1 MVYTSTFRRI
11 REKKTNYRKREKLL
25 VGKKDFVTVNVSD
38 QNVSAQLIRPDLLGD
53 KVMASVHSNELLS
66 YGWKGSRKNIPSC
79 YLVGLLLGKKCLQKK
94 ISSAILYIGKRHF
107 TTKIAA
113 CLKGLAEAGLEM
125 PFSEDVLP
133 SDDRIQGN
141 HIADYAKKL
150 KENDDLYKSRFSS
163 NLGSGLEPEKYP
175 NHFSEV
181 KDRIVNDKSE
191 KKSDKSVKS
200 EKSDKS
206 VKSEKSDKS
215 VKSEKSDK
223 SPKTTKTKAAKNKGE
238 SK

>member
-25 VGKKDFVTVNVSD
+25 VGRKDFVTVNVSD
-38 QNVSAQLIRPDLLGD
+38 QNISAQLIRPDLLGD
-53 KVMASVHSNELLS
+53 KVLASVHSNELLS

-125 PFSEDVLP
+125 PFSENVLP

-175 NHFSEV
+175 SHFSEV
-181 KDRIVNDKSE
+181 KDKIVNDKVQKE
-191 KKSDKSVKS
+191 KQP
-200 EKSDKS
+200 E
-206 VKSEKSDKS
+206 
-215 VKSEKSDK
+215 
-223 SPKTTKTKAAKNKGE
+223 KTTKTTTKPKPKPKLSKKKGD

>member
-11 REKKTNYRKREKLL
+11 RERKTNYRKREKLL
-25 VGKKDFVTVNVSD
+25 IGKKDFVTVNVSD

-79 YLVGLLLGKKCLQKK
+79 YLVGLLLGKKCIQKK
-94 ISSAILYIGKRHF
+94 ITSAILYIGKRHF

-113 CLKGLAEAGLEM
+113 CLKGMSEAGLEM
-125 PFSEDVLP
+125 PISKEVLP
-133 SDDRIQGN
+133 SEERIQGN
-141 HIADYAKKL
+141 HIAEYAKKI
-150 KENDDLYKSRFSS
+150 KSNDDLYKSRFSS

>member
-11 REKKTNYRKREKLL
+11 RERKTNYRKREKLL

-38 QNVSAQLIRPDLLGD
+38 QNISAQLIRPDLLGD

-113 CLKGLAEAGLEM
+113 CLKGLSEAGLEM
-125 PFSEDVLP
+125 PFSENILP
-133 SDDRIQGN
+133 SEDRIQGN

-150 KENDDLYKSRFSS
+150 KANEDVYKSRFSS

-175 NHFSEV
+175 SHFSEV
-181 KDRIVNDKSE
+181 KDKIVNDEVKKEKESE
-191 KKSDKSVKS
+191 KT
-200 EKSDKS
+200 
-206 VKSEKSDKS
+206 
-215 VKSEKSDK
+215 
-223 SPKTTKTKAAKNKGE
+223 PKTTTKTKSKSKLSEKKGD

>member
-1 MVYTSTFRRI
+1 
-11 REKKTNYRKREKLL
+11 
-25 VGKKDFVTVNVSD
+25 
-38 QNVSAQLIRPDLLGD
+38 
-53 KVMASVHSNELLS
+53 MASVHSNELLS

-79 YLVGLLLGKKCLQKK
+79 YLVGLLLGKKCIQKK
-94 ISSAILYIGKRHF
+94 ITSAILYIGKRHF

-113 CLKGLAEAGLEM
+113 CLKGMSEAGLEM
-125 PFSEDVLP
+125 PISEEVLP
-133 SDDRIQGN
+133 SEERIQGN
-141 HIADYAKKL
+141 HIAEYAKKI
-150 KENDDLYKSRFSS
+150 KSNDDLYKSRFSS

>member
-11 REKKTNYRKREKLL
+11 RERKTNYRKREKLL

-38 QNVSAQLIRPDLLGD
+38 QNISAQLIRPDLLGD

-113 CLKGLAEAGLEM
+113 CLKGLSEAGLEM
-125 PFSEDVLP
+125 PFSENILP
-133 SDDRIQGN
+133 SEDRIQGN

-150 KENDDLYKSRFSS
+150 KANDDVYKSRFSS

-175 NHFSEV
+175 SHFSEV
-181 KDRIVNDKSE
+181 KDKIVNDKVKKERESE
-191 KKSDKSVKS
+191 KT
-200 EKSDKS
+200 
-206 VKSEKSDKS
+206 
-215 VKSEKSDK
+215 
-223 SPKTTKTKAAKNKGE
+223 PKTTTKTKSKSKLSEKKGD

>member
-11 REKKTNYRKREKLL
+11 RERKTNYRKREKLL

-38 QNVSAQLIRPDLLGD
+38 QNISAQLIRPELLGD

-113 CLKGLAEAGLEM
+113 CLKGLSEAGLEL
-125 PFSEDVLP
+125 PFSESILP
-133 SDDRIQGN
+133 SEDRIQGN

-150 KENDDLYKSRFSS
+150 KANDDMYKSRFSS

-175 NHFSEV
+175 SHFSEV
-181 KDRIVNDKSE
+181 KDKIVHDKAEKEKESE
-191 KKSDKSVKS
+191 KTM
-200 EKSDKS
+200 
-206 VKSEKSDKS
+206 
-215 VKSEKSDK
+215 
-223 SPKTTKTKAAKNKGE
+223 KTTTKSKTK
-238 SK
+238 SKLSKKKEIQNE

>member
-1 MVYTSTFRRI
+1 MVYNSTFRRI
-11 REKKTNYRKREKLL
+11 RERKTNYRKREKLL

-38 QNVSAQLIRPDLLGD
+38 QNISAQLIRPDLLGD

-113 CLKGLAEAGLEM
+113 CLKGLSEAGLEL
-125 PFSEDVLP
+125 PFSESILP
-133 SDDRIQGN
+133 SEDRIQGT

-150 KENDDLYKSRFSS
+150 KANDDVYKSRFSS

-175 NHFSEV
+175 SHFSEV
-181 KDRIVNDKSE
+181 KDKIVNDKVEKEKESE
-191 KKSDKSVKS
+191 KT
-200 EKSDKS
+200 
-206 VKSEKSDKS
+206 
-215 VKSEKSDK
+215 
-223 SPKTTKTKAAKNKGE
+223 PKTTTKSKSKSKLSKKKGD

>member
-25 VGKKDFVTVNVSD
+25 VGRKDFVTVNVSD
-38 QNVSAQLIRPDLLGD
+38 QNISAQLIRPDLLGD

-125 PFSEDVLP
+125 PFSENVLP

-175 NHFSEV
+175 SHFSEV
-181 KDRIVNDKSE
+181 KDKIVNDKVQKE
-191 KKSDKSVKS
+191 K
-200 EKSDKS
+200 EP
-206 VKSEKSDKS
+206 E
-215 VKSEKSDK
+215 
-223 SPKTTKTKAAKNKGE
+223 KTTKTTTKPKPKPKLSKKKGD

>member
-11 REKKTNYRKREKLL
+11 RERKTNYRKREKLL

-38 QNVSAQLIRPDLLGD
+38 QNISAQLIRPDLLGD

-113 CLKGLAEAGLEM
+113 CLKGLSEAGMEM
-125 PFSEDVLP
+125 PFSENILP
-133 SDDRIQGN
+133 SEDRIQGN

-150 KENDDLYKSRFSS
+150 KANEDVYKSRFSS

-175 NHFSEV
+175 SHFSEI
-181 KDRIVNDKSE
+181 KDKIVNDKVKKEKESEKTPKTTIKTKSKSKLSE
-191 KKSDKSVKS
+191 KKGD
-200 EKSDKS
+200 
-206 VKSEKSDKS
+206 
-215 VKSEKSDK
+215 
-223 SPKTTKTKAAKNKGE
+223 

>member
-11 REKKTNYRKREKLL
+11 RERKTNYRKREKLL
-25 VGKKDFVTVNVSD
+25 VSKKDFVTVNVSD
-38 QNVSAQLIRPDLLGD
+38 QNISAQLIRPNLLGD

-113 CLKGLAEAGLEM
+113 CLKGLSEAGLEM
-125 PFSEDVLP
+125 PFSENILP
-133 SDDRIQGN
+133 SEDRIQGN

-150 KENDDLYKSRFSS
+150 KANDDVYKSRFSS
-163 NLGSGLEPEKYP
+163 NLGLGLEPEKYP
-175 NHFSEV
+175 SHFSEV
-181 KDRIVNDKSE
+181 KDKIVNDKVKKEKESE
-191 KKSDKSVKS
+191 KT
-200 EKSDKS
+200 
-206 VKSEKSDKS
+206 
-215 VKSEKSDK
+215 
-223 SPKTTKTKAAKNKGE
+223 PKTTTKTKSKSKLSKKGD

>member
-11 REKKTNYRKREKLL
+11 RERKTNYRKREKLL

-38 QNVSAQLIRPDLLGD
+38 QNISAQLIRPELLGD

-113 CLKGLAEAGLEM
+113 CLKGLSEAGLEM
-125 PFSEDVLP
+125 PFSENILP
-133 SDDRIQGN
+133 SEDRIQGN

-150 KENDDLYKSRFSS
+150 KANEDVYKSRFSS

-175 NHFSEV
+175 SHFSEV
-181 KDRIVNDKSE
+181 KDKIVNDKVKKEKESE
-191 KKSDKSVKS
+191 KT
-200 EKSDKS
+200 
-206 VKSEKSDKS
+206 
-215 VKSEKSDK
+215 
-223 SPKTTKTKAAKNKGE
+223 PKTTTKTKSKSKLSEKKGD

>member
-1 MVYTSTFRRI
+1 MVDFRFMVYTSTFRRI
-11 REKKTNYRKREKLL
+11 RERKTNYRKREKLL
-25 VGKKDFVTVNVSD
+25 IGKKDFVTVNVSD
-38 QNVSAQLIRPDLLGD
+38 QNVSAQLIRPELLGD

-79 YLVGLLLGKKCLQKK
+79 YLVGLLLGKKCIQKK
-94 ISSAILYIGKRHF
+94 ITRAILYIGKRHF

-113 CLKGLAEAGLEM
+113 CLKGMSEAGLEM
-125 PFSEDVLP
+125 PFSEEILP
-133 SDDRIQGN
+133 TEERIQGN
-141 HIADYAKKL
+141 HIAEYAKKI
-150 KENDDLYKSRFSS
+150 KSNDDLYKSRFSS

-191 KKSDKSVKS
+191 NKSDKI
-200 EKSDKS
+200 
-206 VKSEKSDKS
+206 
-215 VKSEKSDK
+215 
-223 SPKTTKTKAAKNKGE
+223 PKTPKTAKAKASKKKGE

>member
-11 REKKTNYRKREKLL
+11 RERKTNYRKREKLL

-38 QNVSAQLIRPDLLGD
+38 QNISAQLIRPELLGD

-113 CLKGLAEAGLEM
+113 CLKGLSEAGLEL
-125 PFSEDVLP
+125 PFSESILP
-133 SDDRIQGN
+133 SEDRIQGN

-150 KENDDLYKSRFSS
+150 KANDDMYKSRFSS

-175 NHFSEV
+175 SHFSEV
-181 KDRIVNDKSE
+181 KDKIVHDKAEKEKESE
-191 KKSDKSVKS
+191 
-200 EKSDKS
+200 
-206 VKSEKSDKS
+206 
-215 VKSEKSDK
+215 
-223 SPKTTKTKAAKNKGE
+223 KTTKTTTKSKSKSKLYKKKGD

>member
-25 VGKKDFVTVNVSD
+25 VGRKDFVTVNVSD
-38 QNVSAQLIRPDLLGD
+38 QNISAQLIRPDLRGD

-125 PFSEDVLP
+125 PFSENVLP

-175 NHFSEV
+175 SHFSEV
-181 KDRIVNDKSE
+181 KDKIVNDKVQKE
-191 KKSDKSVKS
+191 KEP
-200 EKSDKS
+200 EKTI
-206 VKSEKSDKS
+206 
-215 VKSEKSDK
+215 
-223 SPKTTKTKAAKNKGE
+223 KTTTKPKPKPKLSKKKGD

>member
-38 QNVSAQLIRPDLLGD
+38 QNISAQLIRPDLLGD

-113 CLKGLAEAGLEM
+113 CLKGLSEAGMEM
-125 PFSEDVLP
+125 PFSENILP
-133 SDDRIQGN
+133 SEDRIQGN

-150 KENDDLYKSRFSS
+150 KANEDVYKSRFSS

-175 NHFSEV
+175 SHFSEI
-181 KDRIVNDKSE
+181 KDKIVNDKAKKEKESEKTPKTTIKTKSKSKLSE
-191 KKSDKSVKS
+191 KKGD
-200 EKSDKS
+200 
-206 VKSEKSDKS
+206 
-215 VKSEKSDK
+215 
-223 SPKTTKTKAAKNKGE
+223 

>member
-11 REKKTNYRKREKLL
+11 RERKTNYRKREKLL

-38 QNVSAQLIRPDLLGD
+38 QNISAQLIRPDLLGD

-113 CLKGLAEAGLEM
+113 CLKGLSEAGLEM
-125 PFSEDVLP
+125 PFSENILP
-133 SDDRIQGN
+133 SEDRIQGN

-150 KENDDLYKSRFSS
+150 KANDDVYKSRFSS

-175 NHFSEV
+175 SHFSEV
-181 KDRIVNDKSE
+181 KDKIVNDKSIKEKESEKTPKSTPKTKSKSKLSE
-191 KKSDKSVKS
+191 KKGD
-200 EKSDKS
+200 
-206 VKSEKSDKS
+206 
-215 VKSEKSDK
+215 
-223 SPKTTKTKAAKNKGE
+223 

>member
-25 VGKKDFVTVNVSD
+25 VGRKDFVTVNVSD
-38 QNVSAQLIRPDLLGD
+38 QNISAQLIRPDLLGD

-175 NHFSEV
+175 SHFSEV
-181 KDRIVNDKSE
+181 KDKIVNDKVQKE
-191 KKSDKSVKS
+191 K
-200 EKSDKS
+200 EP
-206 VKSEKSDKS
+206 E
-215 VKSEKSDK
+215 
-223 SPKTTKTKAAKNKGE
+223 KTTKTTTKPKPKPKLSKKKGD

>member
-11 REKKTNYRKREKLL
+11 RERKTNYRKREKLL
-25 VGKKDFVTVNVSD
+25 VGRKDFVTVNVSD
-38 QNVSAQLIRPDLLGD
+38 QNISAQLIRPELLGD

-113 CLKGLAEAGLEM
+113 CLKGLSEAGLEL
-125 PFSEDVLP
+125 PYSEDILP
-133 SDDRIQGN
+133 SEDRIQGN
-141 HIADYAKKL
+141 HIADYAKIL
-150 KENDDLYKSRFSS
+150 KTNNDVYKSRFSS

-175 NHFSEV
+175 SHFSEV
-181 KDRIVNDKSE
+181 RDKIVNGKVEKEKESE
-191 KKSDKSVKS
+191 
-200 EKSDKS
+200 
-206 VKSEKSDKS
+206 
-215 VKSEKSDK
+215 
-223 SPKTTKTKAAKNKGE
+223 KTTKTTTKSKSKSKLSKKKGD

>member
-11 REKKTNYRKREKLL
+11 RERKTNYRKREKLL

-38 QNVSAQLIRPDLLGD
+38 QNISAQLIRPDLLGD

-113 CLKGLAEAGLEM
+113 CLKGLSEAGLEM
-125 PFSEDVLP
+125 PFSENILP
-133 SDDRIQGN
+133 SEDRIQGN
-141 HIADYAKKL
+141 HIADYAKTL
-150 KENDDLYKSRFSS
+150 KANDDVYKSRFSS

-175 NHFSEV
+175 SHFSEV
-181 KDRIVNDKSE
+181 KDKIVNDKVKKEKESEKTPKTTSKTKSKSKLSE
-191 KKSDKSVKS
+191 KKGD
-200 EKSDKS
+200 
-206 VKSEKSDKS
+206 
-215 VKSEKSDK
+215 
-223 SPKTTKTKAAKNKGE
+223 

>member
-11 REKKTNYRKREKLL
+11 RERKTNYRKREKLL
-25 VGKKDFVTVNVSD
+25 IGKKDFVTVNVSD

-79 YLVGLLLGKKCLQKK
+79 YLVGLLLGKKCIQKK
-94 ISSAILYIGKRHF
+94 IRRAILYIGKRHF

-113 CLKGLAEAGLEM
+113 CLKGMSEAGLEM
-125 PFSEDVLP
+125 PFSEEILP
-133 SDDRIQGN
+133 TEERIQGN
-141 HIADYAKKL
+141 HIAEYAKKI
-150 KENDDLYKSRFSS
+150 KSNDDLYKSRFSS

-181 KDRIVNDKSE
+181 KDRIVNDKRE
-191 KKSDKSVKS
+191 NKSDKI
-200 EKSDKS
+200 
-206 VKSEKSDKS
+206 
-215 VKSEKSDK
+215 
-223 SPKTTKTKAAKNKGE
+223 PKTPKNVKAKTSKKNGE

>member
-11 REKKTNYRKREKLL
+11 RKRKTNYRKREKLL
-25 VGKKDFVTVNVSD
+25 IGKNDFVTVNVSD
-38 QNVSAQLIRPDLLGD
+38 QNVSAQLIRPELLGD

-79 YLVGLLLGKKCLQKK
+79 YLVGLLLGKKCIQKK
-94 ISSAILYIGKRHF
+94 ITRAILYIGKRHF

-113 CLKGLAEAGLEM
+113 CLKGMSEAGLEM
-125 PFSEDVLP
+125 PFSEEILP
-133 SDDRIQGN
+133 TEERIQGN
-141 HIADYAKKL
+141 HIAEYAKKI
-150 KENDDLYKSRFSS
+150 KSNDDLYKSRFSS

-191 KKSDKSVKS
+191 NKSDKI
-200 EKSDKS
+200 
-206 VKSEKSDKS
+206 
-215 VKSEKSDK
+215 
-223 SPKTTKTKAAKNKGE
+223 PKTPKTAKAKASKKKGE

>member
-11 REKKTNYRKREKLL
+11 RERKTNYRKREKLL
-25 VGKKDFVTVNVSD
+25 IGKKDFVTVNVSD

-79 YLVGLLLGKKCLQKK
+79 YLVGLLLGKKCIQKK
-94 ISSAILYIGKRHF
+94 ITRAILYIGKRHF

-113 CLKGLAEAGLEM
+113 CLKGMSEAGLNM
-125 PFSEDVLP
+125 PFSEEIP
-133 SDDRIQGN
+133 PTEERIQGN
-141 HIADYAKKL
+141 HIAEYAKKI
-150 KENDDLYKSRFSS
+150 KSNDDLYKSRFSS

-191 KKSDKSVKS
+191 NKSDKI
-200 EKSDKS
+200 
-206 VKSEKSDKS
+206 
-215 VKSEKSDK
+215 
-223 SPKTTKTKAAKNKGE
+223 PKTPKTVKAKTSKKKGE

>member
-11 REKKTNYRKREKLL
+11 RERKTNYRKREKLL

-38 QNVSAQLIRPDLLGD
+38 QNISAQLIRPDLLGD

-113 CLKGLAEAGLEM
+113 CLKGLSEAGLEM
-125 PFSEDVLP
+125 PFSENILP
-133 SDDRIQGN
+133 SEDRIQGN

-150 KENDDLYKSRFSS
+150 KANDDVYKSRFSS
-163 NLGSGLEPEKYP
+163 NLGSGLELEKYP
-175 NHFSEV
+175 SHFSEV
-181 KDRIVNDKSE
+181 KDKIVNDKVKKEKESE
-191 KKSDKSVKS
+191 KT
-200 EKSDKS
+200 
-206 VKSEKSDKS
+206 
-215 VKSEKSDK
+215 
-223 SPKTTKTKAAKNKGE
+223 PKTTTKTKSKSKLSEKKGD

>member
-11 REKKTNYRKREKLL
+11 RERKTNYRKREKLL
-25 VGKKDFVTVNVSD
+25 IGKKDFVTVNVSD
-38 QNVSAQLIRPDLLGD
+38 QNVSAQLIRPELLGD

-79 YLVGLLLGKKCLQKK
+79 YLVGLLLGRKCIQKK
-94 ISSAILYIGKRHF
+94 ITRAILYIGKRHF

-113 CLKGLAEAGLEM
+113 CLKGMSEAGLEM
-125 PFSEDVLP
+125 PFSEEILP
-133 SDDRIQGN
+133 TEERIQGN
-141 HIADYAKKL
+141 HIAEYAKKI
-150 KENDDLYKSRFSS
+150 KSNDDLYKSRFSS

-191 KKSDKSVKS
+191 NKSDKI
-200 EKSDKS
+200 
-206 VKSEKSDKS
+206 
-215 VKSEKSDK
+215 
-223 SPKTTKTKAAKNKGE
+223 PKTPKTAKAKASKKKGE

>member
-11 REKKTNYRKREKLL
+11 RERKTNYRKREKLL

-38 QNVSAQLIRPDLLGD
+38 QNISAQLIRPELLGD

-113 CLKGLAEAGLEM
+113 CLKGLSEAGLEL
-125 PFSEDVLP
+125 PFSESILP
-133 SDDRIQGN
+133 SEDRIQGN

-150 KENDDLYKSRFSS
+150 KANDDVYKSRFSS

-175 NHFSEV
+175 SHFSEV
-181 KDRIVNDKSE
+181 KDKIIHDKAEKEKESE
-191 KKSDKSVKS
+191 
-200 EKSDKS
+200 
-206 VKSEKSDKS
+206 
-215 VKSEKSDK
+215 
-223 SPKTTKTKAAKNKGE
+223 KTTKTTIKSKSKSKLSKKKGD